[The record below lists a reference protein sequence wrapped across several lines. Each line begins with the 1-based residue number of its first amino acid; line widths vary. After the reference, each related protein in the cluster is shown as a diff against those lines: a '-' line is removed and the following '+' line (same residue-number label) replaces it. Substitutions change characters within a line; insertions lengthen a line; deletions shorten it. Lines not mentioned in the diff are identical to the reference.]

1 MTAYPTL
8 IQQPETPIVEKL
20 VWVSDKITSDDG
32 SEQRFSLTSL
42 PKANFSGTF
51 VFSTEASIRQHL
63 ATMFNKFAKG
73 FDWPIWHNQVVHK
86 RSAANGDL
94 AIYCNTR
101 RSNFRQGGKL
111 LIVEGDKFEIRTV
124 NQVLTDHVTIT
135 VALANAYSQRALI
148 MPIRSVYANGQ
159 PSLKRT
165 AHNKAGDAS
174 FDFIEVLPQ
183 DPFIAQADKVALPQF
198 NGLPVLNRRPRGNE
212 YTQSLNTGMEATD
225 YGGMADL
232 RSPWLVPQWS
242 GSLNYQSDR
251 IANVEDWFHWLTFFD
266 YCLGSVNP
274 FYVAQYRND
283 LEALPESLSSGAS
296 RIILKDTEYS
306 DNFYPYEIF
315 RNVLFYTDE
324 GLQHFA
330 EVTSVSVN
338 FRDEDTIDIDP
349 PLPSGNWETAKIA
362 FLLKYRIADD
372 TVTLTHSGVVSDIS
386 INVRTVVE

>member
-8 IQQPETPIVEKL
+8 IQQPEIPIVEKL

-86 RSAANGDL
+86 RSAAIDDL

-183 DPFIAQADKVALPQF
+183 DPFIAQVDKVALPQF

-274 FYVAQYRND
+274 FYAPQYRND
-283 LEALPESLSSGAS
+283 LVLRNKLFPNDTTLT
-296 RIILKDTEYS
+296 LKGTEYS
-306 DNFYPYEIF
+306 DNFYPSSIYRKI
-315 RNVLFYTDE
+315 VIHDE
-324 GLQHFA
+324 NGMQHFA
-330 EVTSVSVN
+330 NVAHV
-338 FRDEDTIDIDP
+338 DIINGNDVIEFNP
-349 PLPSGNWETAKIA
+349 PLPAGAWSEQSIG